1 MEDIELLCEV
11 SRLYYENNMTQND
24 IAKQI
29 HTSRPTVSRLLQE
42 ARDKGVVEII
52 IHYPWDRSPQLEQE
66 LTSRFGLMD
75 IRVLDSSRLSG
86 DDVLIGVCRLAAR
99 YLQGVLKENTSLG
112 LSWGQ
117 TMYHTIQQLRP
128 EQQFPIKVIQLF
140 GAANSANRLT
150 DGPDL
155 VRQLANLY
163 GGECYYIHAPLFV
176 ESSDTRTALLQ
187 DPHINE
193 TLSMA
198 READIAL
205 TGIGSLDKTQNMTAS
220 RYLDKKMIDAL
231 KAQGS
236 IGHIC
241 AQHYD
246 INGQVLSTDIHQ
258 RLIGISLDDL
268 RKIRQVIGV
277 ACGNVKVP
285 SILGALRGQLI
296 NTLVTDDVTAR
307 QVLELNQRA

>member
-66 LTSRFGLMD
+66 LISRFGLMD

-99 YLQGVLKENTSLG
+99 YLQGVLKENTTLG

-176 ESSDTRTALLQ
+176 ENSETRTALLQ

-193 TLSMA
+193 TLLMA

-246 INGQVLSTDIHQ
+246 INGQVLATDIHQ

-268 RKIRQVIGV
+268 HKIRQVIGV
-277 ACGNVKVP
+277 ACGKVKVP

-296 NTLVTDDVTAR
+296 NTLITDDVTAR
-307 QVLELNQRA
+307 QVLELHQRT